1 MGAKGGIWGH
11 RRVLRGKFR
20 GVLGGF
26 AEADENEFHVVTFDH
41 FDC

>member
-26 AEADENEFHVVTFDH
+26 AGADDKNHK
-41 FDC
+41 